1 MLDPE
6 NPKPRVSVVM
16 PVYNGARFLRLA
28 VDSVLAQTMGDFE
41 FIIIDDGST
50 DDSLAILRS
59 YTDKRIQIIENVVNR
74 GVTASL
80 NKGMEA
86 PQGEYLAR
94 MDCDDRCHPERLAR
108 QVECLDTHPD
118 WAMVA
123 TRVMLIEWDGRLKG
137 EWAED
142 AHRSPEAIRARLPQA
157 NCIAHSSVMIR
168 AEVLHAYGY
177 NAEQIHSQDY
187 DLWLR
192 LVADGY
198 RIGKLDEALVALRV
212 HEQSVTATAESGLG
226 IRRVLG
232 TKRRYLASRL
242 RAQNISRVDVQVLGT
257 VLHGHWSEATRR
269 PRHMVRSLVKGVLTS
284 IGKAASICWRAKN
297 RSGLFFVFP
306 SYAVGGSEHVHAA
319 IAACF
324 KEEQPW
330 FVFTDQSRNAT
341 LRHRF
346 EASGRVVDLTRLL
359 GIPGVHFVALGFLAG
374 FINRHKDARLLGSLS
389 LRYYRLLPLLNPRVR
404 DIALLHSS
412 SDGAAELS
420 LPSVNRLDARVAC
433 HEGIIEDLR
442 RLYRANGVA
451 DALFKRVKVI
461 TNRVAVPPEKPKK
474 PSLDPL
480 NVLYVGRGSAEKR
493 VHLVVEAARRC
504 CEMGLAAHF
513 TFVGDIEPAEDEV
526 LRDYCTF
533 TGELTDPAEVQA
545 HYDRAHALVLA
556 SSREGMPLVIME
568 AMARGAVPV
577 VVDVGGIPCYVTDGE
592 NGMLVEAWPEE
603 AVAEQMVARLGEL
616 THAPERWADL
626 SQHAHTCALEH
637 FSPEGFCEAYQAV
650 MRRR

>member
-1 MLDPE
+1 MLDSE

-59 YTDKRIQIIENVVNR
+59 YADKRIQIIENAANR

-86 PQGEYLAR
+86 PQGEYIAR
-94 MDCDDRCHPERLAR
+94 MDCDDRCHHDRLAR
-108 QVECLDTHPD
+108 QVECLDAHPD

-123 TRVMLIEWDGRLKG
+123 TRVMLIDEDGRLKR
-137 EWAED
+137 EWPED

-168 AEVLHAYGY
+168 AEVLHTYGY
-177 NAEQIHSQDY
+177 NTEQVHSQDY

-192 LVADGY
+192 LVADGH
-198 RIGKLDEALVALRV
+198 RIGKLNETLVALRT
-212 HEQSVTATAESGLG
+212 HEQSVTATVENGLG

-242 RAQNISRVDVQVLGT
+242 RARNVSRVDVQVLGA
-257 VLHGHWSEATRR
+257 LLRAHLSEATRT
-269 PRHMVRSLVKGVLTS
+269 PRRMARSLIKGVLTS
-284 IGKAASICWRAKN
+284 IGKAASLCWRAKN
-297 RSGLFFVFP
+297 PSGLFFVFP
-306 SYAVGGSEHVHAA
+306 SYAVGGSEQVHAT

-324 KEEQPW
+324 QEERPW
-330 FVFTDQSRNAT
+330 FIFTDQSHNAT
-341 LRHRF
+341 FRRRF
-346 EASGRVVDLTRLL
+346 EACGKVVNLSRVL
-359 GIPGVHFVALGFLAG
+359 GIPGVHFITLGFLAG
-374 FINRHKDARLLGSLS
+374 FINRHESACVLGSLS
-389 LRYYRLLPLLNPRVR
+389 LRYYRLLPLLNPKVR
-404 DIALLHSS
+404 AIDLLHAS

-420 LPSVNRLDARVAC
+420 LPFVDRLDTRVAV

-442 RLYRANGVA
+442 RLYRANGM
-451 DALFKRVKVI
+451 DAALIKRVEVI
-461 TNRVAVPPEKPKK
+461 TNRVAVPCEKPEK

-504 CEMGLAAHF
+504 RDMGLAAHF
-513 TFVGDIEPAEDEV
+513 TFVGDIEPVADEA

-533 TGELTDPAEVQA
+533 TGELAGPSKLQA
-545 HYDRAHALVLA
+545 HYDRAHVLMLT

-568 AMARGAVPV
+568 AMTRGVVPV
-577 VVDVGGIPCYVTDGE
+577 TVDVGGIPCYVKHRE
-592 NGMLVEAWPEE
+592 NGMLVEPWPEE
-603 AVAEQMVARLGEL
+603 TVVEQMAECLKEL
-616 THAPERWADL
+616 AHDPELWAGL
-626 SQHAHTCALEH
+626 SQQAHACALQH
-637 FSPEGFCEAYQAV
+637 FSPAGFCKAYRKA
-650 MRRR
+650 MKSS